1 MSFLTRR
8 EQTLVA
14 AVLIAFVAGL
24 GIKHLRETKAAGT
37 ALATEQTTH

>member
-24 GIKHLRETKAAGT
+24 GIKHLRETKAAGS